1 MQFGKIMLKIAR
13 INERRP
19 YANWEIRIYANSF
32 NKIKIHT
39 NIEAAKKEKKDCLDD
54 LKRQSEWKYVSLR
67 KEWKLDF

>member
-1 MQFGKIMLKIAR
+1 MQFGKIMLKISR

-32 NKIKIHT
+32 NKSKIHT
-39 NIEAAKKEKKDCLDD
+39 NIEAAKRKDCLDD
-54 LKRQSEWKYVSLR
+54 LKRQSEWKYVSPR